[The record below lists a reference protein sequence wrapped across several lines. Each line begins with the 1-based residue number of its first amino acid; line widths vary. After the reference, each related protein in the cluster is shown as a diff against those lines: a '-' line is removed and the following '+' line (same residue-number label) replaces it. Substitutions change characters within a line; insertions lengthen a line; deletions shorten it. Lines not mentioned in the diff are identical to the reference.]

1 MKKRIICGIC
11 LFFALMSALV
21 YTPLIPAA
29 KSGHGGSTQVIARI
43 EQSSDDQS
51 GEPSAE
57 NSEPDTSGDGSTISD
72 DSPVA
77 TGDASKWFLSAA
89 AVLSVALIIV
99 FWKYKKDSRDPAD
112 NTENNG

>member
-21 YTPLIPAA
+21 VYTPLITAA
-29 KSGHGGSTQVIARI
+29 ISGHGGSTQVIARI

-51 GEPSAE
+51 EEPSAE
-57 NSEPDTSGDGSTISD
+57 SSELDTSEDGSSVTD
-72 DSPVA
+72 ESPVA
-77 TGDASKWFLSAA
+77 TGDAFKWFLSAA
-89 AVLSVALIIV
+89 AVFSVALIIV
-99 FWKYKKDSRDPAD
+99 IGIDRKDPAD

>member
-11 LFFALMSALV
+11 LFFALMSAIV
-21 YTPLIPAA
+21 YTPVTPAA
-29 KSGHGGSTQVIARI
+29 KSGHGGNTQVIARI

-57 NSEPDTSGDGSTISD
+57 NSEPDTSGNESSVPDK
-72 DSPVA
+72 SPVA
-77 TGDASKWFLSAA
+77 TGDAFKWFLSAA
-89 AVLSVALIIV
+89 AVFSAALIIV
-99 FWKYKKDSRDPAD
+99 IGKDRKNRKDPAD

>member
-21 YTPLIPAA
+21 YSPLITAVI
-29 KSGHGGSTQVIARI
+29 SGHGGSTQVIARI

-51 GEPSAE
+51 EEPSTE
-57 NSEPDTSGDGSTISD
+57 SSEPDTSEEESSVTDENS
-72 DSPVA
+72 VA
-77 TGDASKWFLSAA
+77 TGDAFKWFLSAA
-89 AVLSVALIIV
+89 AVFSVALIIV
-99 FWKYKKDSRDPAD
+99 IGIDRKDPAD

>member
-1 MKKRIICGIC
+1 
-11 LFFALMSALV
+11 MSALVV
-21 YTPLIPAA
+21 YTPLITAA
-29 KSGHGGSTQVIARI
+29 ISGHGGSTQVIARI

-99 FWKYKKDSRDPAD
+99 IWKDRKAAAD
-112 NTENNG
+112 DTENNG